1 MSNERPGLPSGQ
13 GVVYT
18 TPSLKSKEK
27 RRGRSGG
34 APAYRRRKGGLV
46 QPLRLTLPDL
56 DEDPEDR
63 EDDEPDLPEEDERPE
78 DEPLERGALTDRP
91 DEEPDDRGAL

>member
-18 TPSLKSKEK
+18 TPSPKSKEK

-34 APAYRRRKGGLV
+34 APAYRRRKGGKA

-56 DEDPEDR
+56 DEDPEDL
-63 EDDEPDLPEEDERPE
+63 EDDEAERPDEDDRPE
-78 DEPLERGALTDRP
+78 DEPLERGAL
-91 DEEPDDRGAL
+91 